1 MVRALLLILFLSPFQ
16 SLGSDMPPE
25 VQKLQRAIE
34 SIPGITDAVVGK
46 VDLSDIPE
54 SEFGLLPYGDL
65 PLGALRRTKGGLA
78 NEVVISVNFGIT
90 RDQKGLKALEFISW
104 WVRDA
109 ARGSEPIQV
118 RSLALPPIGTQF
130 GESLRFTIDYFYADP
145 EEDMGKLLSKVGTLA
160 DQLNSSKSL
169 YPHAV
174 AP

>member
-1 MVRALLLILFLSPFQ
+1 MVRTLLLVILLFPFQ

-25 VQKLQRAIE
+25 VQKLQHAIE

-46 VDLSDIPE
+46 ADLSDIPQ
-54 SEFGLLPYGDL
+54 SDFGLLPYGDL
-65 PLGALRRTKGGLA
+65 PLGALRRTNGGLA
-78 NEVVISVNFGIT
+78 SEVVISVNFGIT
-90 RDQKGLKALEFISW
+90 RDEKGLKALEFISW

-130 GESLRFTIDYFYADP
+130 GESLRFTIDYFYSDS
-145 EEDMGKLLSKVGTLA
+145 EEDIGKLLSRIGKLA
-160 DQLNSSKSL
+160 GQLEDSKNL